1 MTLEICTHRWERES
15 EHVRRCAWCGLEDDQ
30 TPPARV
36 EVERLRA
43 RLSEAEDRCDEHVA
57 HVVEIGDVLDA
68 VDGET
73 ATEAAKRV
81 MRKLE
86 AATNLIAHTAARVA
100 ELKQQVAAL
109 ADALEANMK
118 LIAER
123 ALSEPYRTACAAL
136 RAAGRKT

>member
-57 HVVEIGDVLDA
+57 HVVEIGDVLWMGRRPQRQPSA
-68 VDGET
+68 SCANWRLVE
-73 ATEAAKRV
+73 
-81 MRKLE
+81 
-86 AATNLIAHTAARVA
+86 
-100 ELKQQVAAL
+100 AL
-109 ADALEANMK
+109 ADALEWANK
-118 LIAER
+118 CLVVGYKPTGDIR
-123 ALSEPYRTACAAL
+123 KQIDDAL